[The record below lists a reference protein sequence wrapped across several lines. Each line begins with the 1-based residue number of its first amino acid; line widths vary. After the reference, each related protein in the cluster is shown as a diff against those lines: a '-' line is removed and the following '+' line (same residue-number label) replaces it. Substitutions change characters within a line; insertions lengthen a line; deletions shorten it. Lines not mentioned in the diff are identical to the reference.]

1 MVRYMIKVSVI
12 IPVYNGE
19 ATIKRCLE
27 SICAQTLPDIEI
39 IVVNDGSTDNT
50 LSEIEAIGDS
60 RINTITVKNGGQ
72 GLARNVGI
80 DLARGEYLAFVD
92 ADDTIE
98 SDMLEKMCA
107 IADKSGADV
116 VECNMLD
123 IFPDGTSRVQLE
135 LNDEVIEI
143 TDRAEYTDGYFTP
156 CYHSYEV
163 CNKLIRKTSIGSLRF
178 KDTRK
183 YYSEDLLFNLG
194 LIERIEKIAFINK
207 PFYNYYQSDNGHL
220 HKDYEKRLYGLR
232 SLFSDYIKSAP
243 EDMKGAAAYTAAM
256 VLSYSAGDCSESA
269 AAKEMFN
276 DDEYCGYILRAL
288 ERKCT
293 MNHRLFLTA
302 MSLAPINLKSLLCRK
317 YAGRWNKD

>member
-1 MVRYMIKVSVI
+1 MIKVTVT

-19 ATIKRCLE
+19 ATIRRCLK
-27 SICAQTLPDIEI
+27 SVCAQTLKDIEI

-50 LSEIEAIGDS
+50 LKEIDSIGDS
-60 RINTITVKNGGQ
+60 RVKVITVKNGGQ

-80 DLARGEYLAFVD
+80 DLAKGEYLAFVD

-98 SDMLEKMCA
+98 KDMLEVMCD
-107 IADKSGADV
+107 IADKSGTDM

-143 TDRAEYTDGYFTP
+143 TDRAEYTDRYFTP

-163 CNKLIRKTSIGSLRF
+163 CNKLIRKSAVGNLRF
-178 KDTRK
+178 RDTRK
-183 YYSEDLLFNLG
+183 YYSEDLLFNLE
-194 LIERIEKIAFINK
+194 LIERINKIAFTNK
-207 PFYNYYQSDNGHL
+207 PFYNYYQNDSGHL

-243 EDMKGAAAYTAAM
+243 EDMQGAAAYTAAM

-288 ERKCT
+288 ERQCS
-293 MNHRLFLTA
+293 MSHRFLLTA
-302 MSLAPINLKSLLCRK
+302 LSLAPVNLKSLLCRK
-317 YAGRWNKD
+317 YAERWKTD